1 MCRFHELKSEKRMKQ
16 AIGLLLV
23 LLQLSLTGCNSTS
36 GSIITDSTKASS
48 VPATSA
54 VTAIVP
60 QTLTSEPTPQI
71 TLSPAITPSPTI
83 AKEAFLPDWS
93 DEYIDEYGY
102 YDNVSEDMIEAYIES
117 LENKGFRSF
126 VLVEHIPTRLLVKD
140 DICITITYPY
150 YINPDTKYC
159 LVGYQIEIDCH
170 QHTGGISKTKAAD
183 MIEKAY
189 PEHGPIAAILDVS
202 PDNMGENCGLQMFQC
217 IFGDQQGNYYW
228 KRFLVGENSVSK
240 EILRKIKDVSYTQS
254 DGPQKNKVILIQ
266 VVGVNGNILLIRIF
280 SSYNGDPILDDEAF
294 YYCNGKRTVS
304 LNKRDG
310 KMYLVLTPRI
320 FVGDGDHIHWWKDG
334 ESKEYEIIL
343 SDGTIR
349 LNGAD
354 EWELVEIWPDD
365 YEGTIYQITPP

>member
-93 DEYIDEYGY
+93 DEYLDEYGY

-117 LENKGFRSF
+117 LEKKGFCSF
-126 VLVEHIPTRLLVKD
+126 VLDDSTHKRLLVKD
-140 DICITITYPY
+140 DICVTITYPY
-150 YINPDTKYC
+150 YINPDTKFC
-159 LVGYQIEIDCH
+159 VVGYQIGIECH

-189 PEHGPIAAILDVS
+189 PEGGPIAAILDVS

-228 KRFLVGENSVSK
+228 KRFLVGQNSVSK
-240 EILRKIKDVSYTQS
+240 EIIRQVKDVGYTQV
-254 DGPQKNKVILIQ
+254 DGPLKNKA
-266 VVGVNGNILLIRIF
+266 ILLQMVGANGSVLVIRIF
-280 SSYNGDPILDDEAF
+280 SSYNGDPTLDHEAF
-294 YYCNGKRTVS
+294 YHCRGKYKVS
-304 LNKRDG
+304 LSKRDG
-310 KMYLVLTPRI
+310 KMYLVLTPQKY
-320 FVGDGDHIHWWKDG
+320 VGGRDHIHWWKDE

-343 SDGTIR
+343 SNGTIK
-349 LNGAD
+349 LNPAD
-354 EWELVEIWPDD
+354 VDLYLDEMWPDVYRD
-365 YEGTIYQITPP
+365 EVLSGI